1 MPATIGSILTAAAN
15 EWEKWGRSTWN
26 VITGQKQIAHTDD
39 ENDFAQYVIDNYCS
53 VGGGNPS
60 LGRGQGRADQ
70 PAESALAQLRARIG
84 KTLAAGAGVAASPGA
99 APSPREASSQGEA
112 PNH

>member
-60 LGRGQGRADQ
+60 LDDIQDDRY
-70 PAESALAQLRARIG
+70 PWSAVCISAIM
-84 KTLAAGAGVAASPGA
+84 KAAGYTAAEFPFAQSHSVYIRHFVKARKNNG
-99 APSPREASSQGEA
+99 PSA
-112 PNH
+112 